1 MKIYNKLVRDKIPD
15 IMLNNGVKP
24 VIQILDDKD
33 YLAAL
38 ERKLNEE
45 VDEYH
50 KDKNIEEL
58 ADILEVVYALC
69 EAQGFT
75 LGDLM
80 NTYKKK
86 HDERGG
92 FSEKIFLVGEE

>member
-1 MKIYNKLVRDKIPD
+1 MRIYNKLVRNKIPD

-50 KDKNIEEL
+50 NDKNIEEL

-75 LGDLM
+75 LEDLM